1 MECRH
6 WIISCFT
13 DKSRY
18 YLCECTSTLPPRPLP
33 DLACSQSDDSEAVA
47 SSSTGNV
54 VTGPASAPHLTG
66 PPWAYPRPGLSKLDE
81 GPPFSSVILL
91 YLGLP
96 TLGGGCPLLDHFLLE
111 VRCQEHSQVSLPYTM
126 APRAKLSQGGGD
138 QTSSAVDVRHQWMN
152 HRDPVPEPGV
162 QSSSRPPT
170 CGFPPRLGG
179 GGAGRWW
186 GRWWGRGNGHPRSA
200 TNLLIRRW

>member
-1 MECRH
+1 MRFF
-6 WIISCFT
+6 SA
-13 DKSRY
+13 SRAKWNVAIGSSVVSLIRADTIY
-18 YLCECTSTLPPRPLP
+18 VSAHPLPPRPLP
-33 DLACSQSDDSEAVA
+33 HLACSQSDDSEAVA

-54 VTGPASAPHLTG
+54 VTGPASAPRLAG

-126 APRAKLSQGGGD
+126 APRAKLSKGV
-138 QTSSAVDVRHQWMN
+138 ANRHHLPLMS
-152 HRDPVPEPGV
+152 DISG
-162 QSSSRPPT
+162 
-170 CGFPPRLGG
+170 
-179 GGAGRWW
+179 
-186 GRWWGRGNGHPRSA
+186 
-200 TNLLIRRW
+200 